1 MRLLLF
7 VCLLSSVL
15 LFPRRSAASNDEAL
29 LRRVADKVLADYRTG
44 YTDRATGRFYV
55 SPDEIPAGTR
65 VRFACKYMDWH
76 YSLGV
81 LDMAISS
88 NGRSTAPFRLTGN
101 SASRRAKTTNP
112 TIFCVNSTSWT
123 IAGLSAPQ

>member
-44 YTDRATGRFYV
+44 YTDRATGRFYA

-76 YSLGV
+76 YSH
-81 LDMAISS
+81 
-88 NGRSTAPFRLTGN
+88 

-123 IAGLSAPQ
+123 IAGRSAPR

>member
-44 YTDRATGRFYV
+44 YTDRATGRFYA

-76 YSLGV
+76 YLSL
-81 LDMAISS
+81 IH
-88 NGRSTAPFRLTGN
+88 
-101 SASRRAKTTNP
+101 
-112 TIFCVNSTSWT
+112 I
-123 IAGLSAPQ
+123 